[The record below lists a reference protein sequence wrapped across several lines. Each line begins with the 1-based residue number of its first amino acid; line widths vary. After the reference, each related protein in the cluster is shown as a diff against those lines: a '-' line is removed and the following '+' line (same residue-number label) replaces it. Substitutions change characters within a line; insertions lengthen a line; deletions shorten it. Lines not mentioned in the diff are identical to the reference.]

1 MQQQSRRGESTLFV
15 GDVDI
20 SSWQASRAM
29 HVAVSNSHP
38 PHPVSPRHPVPTVV
52 TLPPP
57 PVSPRPSPGVP
68 AVARLS
74 STSSAP
80 TLTRIPQLCRVSPPP
95 TRTLSRRASTDA
107 PVCRPIPAAK
117 DDDIDYSSAMNRAR
131 VVARTALTSSGNYGE
146 EEGTRP
152 TPRLRQPAGMDS
164 VATRAATLQSP
175 HSNYSILPMSP
186 EQPLSDGE
194 YGVLSLAP
202 ADNHH
207 RRRLT
212 SNRRR

>member
-1 MQQQSRRGESTLFV
+1 M
-15 GDVDI
+15 
-20 SSWQASRAM
+20 
-29 HVAVSNSHP
+29 
-38 PHPVSPRHPVPTVV
+38 

-57 PVSPRPSPGVP
+57 PVTPRPSPGVSP
-68 AVARLS
+68 VARLS

-80 TLTRIPQLCRVSPPP
+80 TLTRIPQPCMVSPPA

-107 PVCRPIPAAK
+107 PVYRPIPAAK
-117 DDDIDYSSAMNRAR
+117 DDDIDSSSAMNRAR

-146 EEGTRP
+146 AEAMRPP
-152 TPRLRQPAGMDS
+152 TPRLRQQAATNS
-164 VATRAATLQSP
+164 VVTRATTVQSP

-202 ADNHH
+202 ADNHRH
-207 RRRLT
+207 RLT